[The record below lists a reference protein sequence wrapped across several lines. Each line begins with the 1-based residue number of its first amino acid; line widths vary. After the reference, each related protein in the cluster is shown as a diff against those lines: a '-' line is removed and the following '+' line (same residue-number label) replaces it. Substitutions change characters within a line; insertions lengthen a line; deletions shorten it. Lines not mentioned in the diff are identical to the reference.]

1 VVDRV
6 MAGLDNIGHEHA
18 GNRFAYGNVCYLRR
32 TGRQCCGA
40 VMQTIDRNRPWVCV
54 AKWLC
59 YTLTEHSNSLSCI
72 QPHWWEDR
80 MQFDQRKCR
89 EFITLLGGATALPLQ

>member
-1 VVDRV
+1 MVDRV

-40 VMQTIDRNRPWVCV
+40 VMQTIDPEQ
-54 AKWLC
+54 
-59 YTLTEHSNSLSCI
+59 TLGVRCEMVVLHA
-72 QPHWWEDR
+72 D
-80 MQFDQRKCR
+80 
-89 EFITLLGGATALPLQ
+89 